1 MDSSSPAAPDRR
13 TRILYVH
20 HRSEL
25 GGAPTSLSYIIR
37 NLDPERFEAHVFCPP
52 GPAADLFRE
61 SGAVVHTGV
70 VASFT
75 HIWASVYRGR
85 RWLLLLRELS
95 WLPAHLV
102 EFGRVLRST
111 EFDIVHLND
120 SPLIAA
126 GWLAHRRG
134 IPVLWHLRSALP
146 DDGTSLRSRFIRG
159 ALHRFASSSIAIN
172 EDVAASFRVGSEIV
186 PNTVDLDRFRPG
198 SKEEARAQLHLD
210 PEKPIVTFFG
220 FLYPSKGFQ
229 EFIDA
234 AAEISRSRPD
244 TRFMIVGGA
253 VRGEA
258 FFQTVLGRVL
268 RLFDL
273 ARNYDRDTRQLIA
286 RLGIDEHI
294 TLVPFTPDTALR
306 YRASDVVVSP
316 SRGPELGRPVIEAA
330 AAGVP
335 VVATGSCT
343 GGGVL
348 LSGRTGLLAEH
359 SVAAL
364 VTAITALIDDP
375 ARRETLGA
383 AARAHAETTFDPVKN
398 TRRIEAIYDRL
409 APQGRRTRVLFVHHR
424 TQLGGAPASL
434 AGLIRNLGPAYEPH
448 VYVPEGPS
456 ADLFRSA
463 GAIVHPGPTA
473 IFAHAWDSPYS
484 GVRWLIL
491 GRELL
496 QLPAHLRHFAKVMRT
511 GRFPIVHLNDSPLLP
526 AAFVAKRHG
535 AKVVWHLRSAL
546 AGEGRDR
553 RARTIARLIDRWGD
567 AAIAI
572 DTDVS
577 ARFPIHLPTTIVHN
591 SVTLRQPESA
601 FTRESLGLPEDK
613 VLVGFA
619 GFVRRQK
626 GWPELVEAARILA
639 ADREPVHFVIIGGG
653 IRSPRFFTTVR
664 GRLLAAAGLIT
675 DEESAITQLVASYGL
690 SPYFS
695 FIPFT
700 PDTSRIYSALDVMTF
715 PNQGIGLGRP
725 VLEAEMH
732 GKPVVASGSR
742 DGAGVLLPEL
752 TGILL
757 PEPTPA
763 AIAEAL
769 RRLAHD
775 EALRM
780 RMGQAGAAHA
790 RENFDPVRNA
800 RAVEAVYAGL
810 LAPGESGGRP
820 GGSSA

>member
-1 MDSSSPAAPDRR
+1 MVTSPATSSTRR

-37 NLDPERFEAHVFCPP
+37 NLDPERYEAHVFCPP

-61 SGAVVHTGV
+61 SGATVHTGV
-70 VASFT
+70 VAGFT

-95 WLPAHLV
+95 WLPAHLIAF
-102 EFGRVLRST
+102 ERLLRST
-111 EFDIVHLND
+111 SFDVVHLND

-126 GWLAHRRG
+126 GWLAHRHR

-146 DDGTSLRSRFIRG
+146 DDGTSLRSRFIRTS
-159 ALHRFASSSIAIN
+159 LRRFSSASIAIN
-172 EDVAASFRVGSEIV
+172 EDVAQSFSVGSEVV
-186 PNTVDLDRFRPG
+186 PNTVDLERFRPG
-198 SKEEARAQLHLD
+198 SKREAREQLQLD
-210 PEKPIVTFFG
+210 PDKPIVTFFG

-253 VRGEA
+253 VRGEE
-258 FFQTVLGRVL
+258 FFRTPLGRVL

-286 RLGIDEHI
+286 RLGIAEHI

-335 VVATGSCT
+335 VVATGSST

-348 LSGRTGLLAEH
+348 LHGRTGLLTEH
-359 SVAAL
+359 SVQAL
-364 VTAITALIDDP
+364 VASITQLIDDP
-375 ARRETLGA
+375 AQRESLGA
-383 AARAHAETTFDPVKN
+383 AARAHAEATFDPIAN
-398 TRRIEAIYDRL
+398 TRRIELLYDRL
-409 APQGRRTRVLFVHHR
+409 ASRRERTKVLYVHHR

-434 AGLIRNLGPAYEPH
+434 AGLIRNLGPAFEPH

-473 IFAHAWDSPYS
+473 IFAHAWDSPYA

-491 GRELL
+491 GRELM
-496 QLPAHLRHFAKVMRT
+496 QLPAHLLRFNQVMRK
-511 GRFPIVHLNDSPLLP
+511 GQFPIVHLNDSPLMP

-535 AKVVWHLRSAL
+535 ARVVWHLRSAL

-553 RARTIARLIDRWGD
+553 RARTIAGLIDRWGD

-591 SVTLRQPESA
+591 SVTLRPSSAESS
-601 FTRESLGLPEDK
+601 RSSLGLPEGK

-639 ADREPVHFVIIGGG
+639 VDNEPIHFVIIGGG
-653 IRSPRFFTTVR
+653 IRSPRFFNTVR
-664 GRLLAAAGLIT
+664 GRVLAAIGLIS
-675 DEESAITQLVASYGL
+675 DEESAITELVAGYGL
-690 SPYFS
+690 SASFS

-700 PDTSRIYSALDVMTF
+700 PDTSRIYSVLDVMTF

-732 GKPVVASGSR
+732 GKPVVASGSH
-742 DGAGVLLPEL
+742 DGAGVLLPEV

-757 PEPTPA
+757 EQPTPV

-769 RRLAHD
+769 RRLTHD
-775 EALRM
+775 DDLRR
-780 RMGQAGAAHA
+780 RMGEAGAAHA
-790 RENFDPVRNA
+790 RQEFDPVRNA
-800 RAVEAVYAGL
+800 RAVEDVYRGL
-810 LAPGESGGRP
+810 LGQPPA
-820 GGSSA
+820 SSEDAA